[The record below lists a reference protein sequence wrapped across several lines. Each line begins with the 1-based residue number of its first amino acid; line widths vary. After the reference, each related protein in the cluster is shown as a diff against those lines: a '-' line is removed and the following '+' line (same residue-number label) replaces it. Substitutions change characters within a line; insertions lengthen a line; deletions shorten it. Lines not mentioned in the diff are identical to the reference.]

1 MCVSKLQ
8 QCKYVW
14 LQTDLYIFKLTK
26 EWLKLPYGKIPV
38 TWGCLLHM
46 AQLHQTVTKETAS
59 NSLNQWQVGPIH
71 SRHYK
76 PSSFIYICFF
86 PQVLL
91 SQPII
96 SAMLAEVPCS
106 PHWNHHEP
114 SAQHHLICTWQRNH
128 MNNHY
133 HGRPASAL
141 KPWNS
146 YKQQKNINDKHRCRV
161 HRSFPSPSQQE
172 MWDHIKNRTDTC
184 N

>member
-1 MCVSKLQ
+1 M
-8 QCKYVW
+8 
-14 LQTDLYIFKLTK
+14 YIFKLTK

-46 AQLHQTVTKETAS
+46 AQIHQTVTKETAS
-59 NSLNQWQVGPIH
+59 NSSNHEGRTHSLETLQILRIYLYLFFFLN
-71 SRHYK
+71 
-76 PSSFIYICFF
+76 SSFTLPAHHLCH
-86 PQVLL
+86 
-91 SQPII
+91 
-96 SAMLAEVPCS
+96 AGWS
-106 PHWNHHEP
+106 PP
-114 SAQHHLICTWQRNH
+114 LPPLKSPRSAQHHLVRTWQRNH